1 MTGLGLAVGIAVCA
15 VILQALFAGYETG
28 FVSTNPIRI
37 RFLAEEENMSRA
49 RRLMNYSTRPD
60 LMLTMLLIG
69 TNLCTVGGTMAV
81 TYIAIQ
87 CSYAIAGM
95 RGIPEADG
103 TLYQTYGELGA
114 ALLAAPVFLLFA
126 EVIPK
131 SVFRTHPNRLAL
143 ALLPVVEAFYILF
156 YPVAAPVAMVSRLL
170 VRRPDGARHYLS
182 PLMSSREDVRALVD
196 ESAVHGTIEPE
207 EQMMIHSVI
216 NLQRKQAKE
225 IMVPRIDIQA
235 VPDTACYKDLLAL
248 LVESGRTRI
257 PVYSDTIDT
266 IVGVVNA
273 HDVLLD
279 AEPENQ
285 DISRFI
291 RPVAHVPDTVKLDDL
306 FEMLKNTKQRIA
318 IVTDEYGGTDG
329 LITIEDILEEIF
341 GEIQDEHDVEESII
355 HQVGP
360 RAYVVEA
367 RAPLEEVARAA
378 SLDIEDT
385 EVETVGGWVMH
396 LAGHIPA
403 QGEVIKGDGFRLTVL
418 DGGANYVS
426 KIRLEVSGEAAQ
438 GERGKDE

>member
-1 MTGLGLAVGIAVCA
+1 MTGLGLALGIAVLA

-37 RFLAEEENMSRA
+37 RFLAEEENISRA
-49 RRLMNYSTRPD
+49 RRLMRYSTRPD
-60 LMLTMLLIG
+60 QMLTTLLIG
-69 TNLCTVGGTMAV
+69 TNLCTVAGTMAV
-81 TYIAIQ
+81 ASIAIQ
-87 CSYAIAGM
+87 ASYAIAAATGM
-95 RGIPEADG
+95 VEPEKN
-103 TLYQTYGELGA
+103 LSQTYGELGA
-114 ALLAAPVFLLFA
+114 AMLAAPVFLLFA
-126 EVIPK
+126 EIIPK

-143 ALLPVVEAFYILF
+143 ALLPVIEVFYALF
-156 YPVAAPVAMVSRLL
+156 YPFAAAVAMVSRLL
-170 VRRPDGARHYLS
+170 VRRPDGERHYLS

-235 VPDTACYKDLLAL
+235 VPDTAPYAELLDLF
-248 LVESGRTRI
+248 VESGRTRI
-257 PVYSDTIDT
+257 PVYKDTIDT

-279 AEPENQ
+279 SEPGNPG
-285 DISRFI
+285 IGRFV
-291 RPVAHVPDTVKLDDL
+291 RPVTHVPDTVKLDDL
-306 FEMLKNTKQRIA
+306 FEMLKNAKQRIA

-360 RAYVVEA
+360 YAFVVEA
-367 RAPLEEVARAA
+367 RAPLDELARTA
-378 SLDIEDT
+378 SLAIEDT

-418 DGGANYVS
+418 DGGANYIS
-426 KIRLEVSGEAAQ
+426 KVRLEVSGPSEDAA
-438 GERGKDE
+438 E